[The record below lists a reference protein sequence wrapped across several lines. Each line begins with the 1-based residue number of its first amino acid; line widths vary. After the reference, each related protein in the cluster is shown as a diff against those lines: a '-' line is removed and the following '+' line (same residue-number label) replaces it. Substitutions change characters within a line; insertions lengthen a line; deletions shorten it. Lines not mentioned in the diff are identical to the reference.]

1 MKNIFF
7 LLFILAGFTGI
18 AQAQEQTVKHRV
30 VMQMSSAD
38 TLVHKGLFNQLN
50 ALKEYWGDEVS
61 IEVLLHGPGV
71 DLVIRDKAT
80 QLNAIA
86 SSRQKGVHFIVCE
99 NTLKQRKI
107 EKEKLI
113 EDMDYGAF
121 GQVHL
126 VTRQEEG
133 WSYIKVGF

>member
-1 MKNIFF
+1 MKK
-7 LLFILAGFTGI
+7 LFILLVVLVGFTGL
-18 AQAQEQTVKHRV
+18 AQTSGQTAKHRV
-30 VMQMSSAD
+30 VMQMTSAD

-50 ALKEYWGDEVS
+50 ALKEHWGDEVT

-71 DLVIRDKAT
+71 DMVVREKAT
-80 QLNAIA
+80 QLKAIVQ
-86 SSRQKGVHFIVCE
+86 SREKGVHFIVCE
-99 NTLKQRKI
+99 NTLRQRKI

-113 EDMDYGAF
+113 GDLDYVAF

-126 VTRQEEG
+126 ITRQEEG